1 VEPKLSMMLIKWN
14 VSSPYL
20 CPYGQADRK
29 ESRWGCGYRIAEEA
43 NAILVMRTD
52 RGSKFAPP
60 ERGAEFRV
68 VLNYERV
75 YRIFERSKANE
86 R

>member
-1 VEPKLSMMLIKWN
+1 MGV
-14 VSSPYL
+14 
-20 CPYGQADRK
+20 
-29 ESRWGCGYRIAEEA
+29 AEEA
-43 NAILVMRTD
+43 NADLVMRTD